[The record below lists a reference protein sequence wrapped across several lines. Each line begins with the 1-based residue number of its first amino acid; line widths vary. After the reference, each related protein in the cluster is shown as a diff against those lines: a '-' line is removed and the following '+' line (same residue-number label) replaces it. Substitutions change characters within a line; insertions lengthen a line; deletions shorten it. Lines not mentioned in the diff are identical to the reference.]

1 MKACVPRRNSVDV
14 EVPKRDVD
22 ARFVG
27 AVEEI
32 VALNVAWVET
42 GEVGRRERAVRRRIV
57 VERERAVLF
66 FNHQTYSH
74 LPTSWQ
80 RNRSRE
86 NSAVLI

>member
-27 AVEEI
+27 TVEEI

-42 GEVGRRERAVRRRIV
+42 GEVGRRERAVHRRIV

-66 FNHQTYSH
+66 FNHQTYTTAPSCCNNKK
-74 LPTSWQ
+74 LSY
-80 RNRSRE
+80 R
-86 NSAVLI
+86 